1 MAYEAKDIYGH
12 ISTLNPTISV
22 GQQDAEEGLS
32 LLLNAMHDE
41 IVALKKAAGISTK
54 ANQAV
59 TSAGEGWQVSGR
71 QRGNFVK
78 NRTQI
83 LKECRKTCSTVL

>member
-41 IVALKKAAGISTK
+41 IVALKKAAGINTK

-59 TSAGEGWQVSGR
+59 NSAAEGWQISGR
-71 QRGNFVK
+71 QRGSVP
-78 NRTQI
+78 
-83 LKECRKTCSTVL
+83 TVYY